1 MSNLW
6 TVTTGHNLGTF
17 EEKSALNI
25 SLPVNTVDNLALISG
40 SLPLGVRLS
49 GTSLIGTPLEVIRST
64 QFKFVLRASLSQAIE
79 DRTFTLNLEG
89 PDNPV
94 WVTNQGKLP
103 VGANNQLFILDNST
117 VSYQLTATDIDVS
130 AGDTLEYYIPD
141 NGGQIPPGLT
151 LSKTGLISGVIDPIL
166 ALDLSLIHI

>member
-40 SLPLGVRLS
+40 NLPLGVRLS

-79 DRTFTLNLEG
+79 HL
-89 PDNPV
+89 
-94 WVTNQGKLP
+94 
-103 VGANNQLFILDNST
+103 
-117 VSYQLTATDIDVS
+117 
-130 AGDTLEYYIPD
+130 
-141 NGGQIPPGLT
+141 
-151 LSKTGLISGVIDPIL
+151 
-166 ALDLSLIHI
+166 H